1 MLGAALEEAFTERAG
16 LQLHSFPGPNSKLS
30 FQNLESLSNN
40 RHSTVRSGSFAHDII
55 LNRQGWQANV
65 NELRALSAEMTKLAA
80 RQLNIERLDVKESLA
95 IEMFADNPYK
105 KQQIPDIAN
114 GSGNSSITIYR
125 VGSHIDISRGPM
137 VANTRFLG
145 RCTIS
150 AVHEVGK
157 EDKLGI
163 YRVQGVALPAETII
177 NHFAYGLLEERS
189 KKLVS
194 FWKIFS
200 KEGVEIFRFAEPSQA
215 TNGTI

>member
-1 MLGAALEEAFTERAG
+1 M
-16 LQLHSFPGPNSKLS
+16 
-30 FQNLESLSNN
+30 
-40 RHSTVRSGSFAHDII
+40 I
-55 LNRQGWQANV
+55 
-65 NELRALSAEMTKLAA
+65 KLAA
-80 RQLNIERLDVKESLA
+80 RELNIERLDVKESLA
-95 IEMFADNPYK
+95 MEMFADNPYK

-114 GSGNSSITIYR
+114 SFEDCNVTLYR

-150 AVHEVGK
+150 AIHEVGK

-177 NHFAYGLLEERS
+177 NHFAYGILENRS

-194 FWKIFS
+194 ILFFYYTL
-200 KEGVEIFRFAEPSQA
+200 FYLPM
-215 TNGTI
+215 N